1 MSFHVVPFLPRSEL
15 LAHLQDPKIGPS
27 LELEGSKRALAGKGS
42 KKSTGKKP
50 SFRLVNDDNL
60 PQI

>member
-27 LELEGSKRALAGKGS
+27 LELEGSKRALAGEGIQEIN
-42 KKSTGKKP
+42 G
-50 SFRLVNDDNL
+50 
-60 PQI
+60 